1 MQSPSYYNQ
10 NALPNFM
17 SMSQTSHNAQVNG
30 YNTEPVPP
38 FQHGQLPNQTTAETS
53 PVDHGHQPYFPNQQ
67 EPNQNCSFHQYAWL
81 KSTAP
86 ENWWHNASST
96 NAWSN
101 RTEGKRKRTAYTR
114 KQLLEL
120 EKEFH
125 FNHFLTKERRSEM
138 ATQLNL
144 TERQVKIWFQNRR
157 MKWKKCNAQ
166 ALTKT
171 KSPSSATGGMPS
183 STRQD
188 LHMTNSTSASQLNAD
203 SLGNSNSQI
212 QNCMGFR
219 GT

>member
-1 MQSPSYYNQ
+1 MFYSVVV
-10 NALPNFM
+10 L
-17 SMSQTSHNAQVNG
+17 
-30 YNTEPVPP
+30 
-38 FQHGQLPNQTTAETS
+38 
-53 PVDHGHQPYFPNQQ
+53 D
-67 EPNQNCSFHQYAWL
+67 
-81 KSTAP
+81 
-86 ENWWHNASST
+86 

-144 TERQVKIWFQNRR
+144 TDRQVKIWFQNRR

-171 KSPSSATGGMPS
+171 KSPSSAQTSGLS
-183 STRQD
+183 SSAHQHINT
-188 LHMTNSTSASQLNAD
+188 TSTQQLNAD
-203 SLGNSNSQI
+203 TLGTGSNNL